1 LYRAKI
7 LEFTC
12 LTEKKKHMSSNYNG
26 LLLALLVVMLSSAD
40 AFTSRCLPR
49 PQSRLFADG
58 DAIDREVVKAKE
70 LLAKAKAQ
78 LKAMDD
84 AAEAAPVEIE
94 AAKVPFFAAL
104 NDGDGGAQ
112 MKRDAKRNIVMK
124 SKNDDGLI
132 TVNGDE
138 MAKLSEEEGW
148 SVRPL
153 DEVFQNELDEEAD
166 VYSKMSQYFGKRD
179 VVASIWNLRKTMQ
192 TDDFQRI
199 FDKRNRF
206 IGEDV

>member
-1 LYRAKI
+1 
-7 LEFTC
+7 
-12 LTEKKKHMSSNYNG
+12 MSSNNYNG
-26 LLLALLVVMLSSAD
+26 LLLLVLLVVVLSSAG
-40 AFTSRCLPR
+40 AFTSRSLAER
-49 PQSRLFADG
+49 SHSRLFSGG

-78 LKAMDD
+78 LKAMDE
-84 AAEAAPVEIE
+84 AEEAAASAAPDAKKE
-94 AAKVPFFAAL
+94 AVPFFAAL
-104 NDGDGGAQ
+104 EKGDDSVVQ
-112 MKRDAKRNIVMK
+112 TKRDIVMK

-153 DEVFQNELDEEAD
+153 DEVFTNELDEEAD
-166 VYSKMSQYFGKRD
+166 VYSKMSQYLGQRD
-179 VVASIWNLRKTMQ
+179 VVASVWNLRKAMHNE
-192 TDDFQRI
+192 DFQKI

-206 IGEDV
+206 IGEDGA

>member
-1 LYRAKI
+1 
-7 LEFTC
+7 
-12 LTEKKKHMSSNYNG
+12 MSSNYNG
-26 LLLALLVVMLSSAD
+26 LLLLVLLVVVLSSAD
-40 AFTSRCLPR
+40 AFTSRCLAR
-49 PQSRLFADG
+49 SHSRLFAGG

-70 LLAKAKAQ
+70 LIAKAKAQ

-84 AAEAAPVEIE
+84 AEAAAPEKKE
-94 AAKVPFFAAL
+94 AANVPFFAAL
-104 NDGDGGAQ
+104 DNGDGGAQ
-112 MKRDAKRNIVMK
+112 TKRDIVMK

-166 VYSKMSQYFGKRD
+166 VYSKMSQYLGQRD
-179 VVASIWNLRKTMQ
+179 VVASIWNLRKNMQ
-192 TDDFQRI
+192 NEDFQKI

-206 IGEDV
+206 IGEDGA